1 MNYIIFDLEWN
12 QSPSGKTYSN
22 KNLPFEIVEIGAVK
36 LNSCFKEV
44 GRFSELVRPRV
55 YKNINY
61 IIGNIIHIREEELKK
76 ARPFKEVMESFL
88 QFCGTNYIFCTWGNL
103 DLLELQRNMKYF
115 GMKPLSEG
123 PICFIDVQ
131 KVFALQTEGK
141 KYQHTL
147 EYAVDYCRIK
157 KDVSFH
163 RAFADAYYT
172 SRILSRIKRKYRKKL
187 SFDTYCIPQSKEE
200 EVRITFDSYY
210 KYISRGF
217 TRPKD
222 ILIGCVAQFTVMPL
236 LAFALGKIFGLDAAL
251 LAGVILVGT
260 CPGGTSSNVITY
272 LSKGDV
278 ALSVGMTS
286 VNTLLAPLLTPAITY
301 LLLRTTV
308 TVDPISMF
316 LSIIKVVIIP
326 IALGFIINK
335 LFGKVTQKLVKVLP
349 TISVIAI
356 CLIVAAVV
364 SHNSEKIMTTG
375 LVVFAVV
382 ILHNLLGYACGFGI
396 GRLLH
401 MSVPKT
407 KAISIEIGMQNSGL
421 ATSLAGTAF
430 PDLAMATVPGA
441 IFSVWHNISGAILAN
456 VYNRWTEKNETK

>member
-1 MNYIIFDLEWN
+1 MKTLEKISNFFGKYMAFIVLIVAALALFAPGTCLWIQTSWVNYL
-12 QSPSGKTYSN
+12 
-22 KNLPFEIVEIGAVK
+22 LMIV
-36 LNSCFKEV
+36 
-44 GRFSELVRPRV
+44 
-55 YKNINY
+55 
-61 IIGNIIHIREEELKK
+61 
-76 ARPFKEVMESFL
+76 M
-88 QFCGTNYIFCTWGNL
+88 
-103 DLLELQRNMKYF
+103 F
-115 GMKPLSEG
+115 GMGL
-123 PICFIDVQ
+123 
-131 KVFALQTEGK
+131 
-141 KYQHTL
+141 TL
-147 EYAVDYCRIK
+147 
-157 KDVSFH
+157 
-163 RAFADAYYT
+163 
-172 SRILSRIKRKYRKKL
+172 KL
-187 SFDTYCIPQSKEE
+187 EDFKL
-200 EVRITFDSYY
+200 V
-210 KYISRGF
+210 F

-308 TVDPISMF
+308 TVDPVSMF

-456 VYNRWTEKNETK
+456 IYNRWTDKSENK